1 LTAVARIAR
10 EQPKTLAQ
18 WLAHVAEVEGAKQ
31 RVAEHPTPRRLRRTT
46 HATTCTWPPSRHGKP
61 SPTVG
66 PPRCGPVDPVSGI
79 ARCIRHRRRHLPQ
92 GEQLIGDWCELAPEC
107 GIAVTGEDDELRP
120 RHRPGHHPHRDRL
133 SMVRRHHRVPHPHR
147 RLGHSQQAHAVSVS
161 AAPER
166 PRPGLSCGWAGA
178 WNRRRSP
185 RHHKARRALERE
197 AAVAFENLAEVIA
210 ARAPEVDRA
219 GRIVSLSERTE
230 VLLISCSV

>member
-1 LTAVARIAR
+1 MTAVARIAR

-107 GIAVTGEDDELRP
+107 GIAVTDEDDELRP
-120 RHRPGHHPHRDRL
+120 GIGQAITRTVTASVWFGVTTGCLTPTGGWGIPSRL
-133 SMVRRHHRVPHPHR
+133 T
-147 RLGHSQQAHAVSVS
+147 LY
-161 AAPER
+161 
-166 PRPGLSCGWAGA
+166 L
-178 WNRRRSP
+178 
-185 RHHKARRALERE
+185 
-197 AAVAFENLAEVIA
+197 
-210 ARAPEVDRA
+210 
-219 GRIVSLSERTE
+219 
-230 VLLISCSV
+230 